1 MSYPMSS
8 VALVDSRRQELL
20 GDATQARLVRAARR
34 RSTGEHPLK
43 LRALAPAFPSTRSVG
58 TGWIMAHS
66 MRRGAKATRSV
77 A

>member
-1 MSYPMSS
+1 MIYPMSS

-20 GDATQARLVRAARR
+20 GEATHARLVRAARR
-34 RSTGEHPLK
+34 RSTGKHPLK

-58 TGWIMAHS
+58 IGWRLAHA
-66 MRRGAKATRSV
+66 MGRGAKATRSV